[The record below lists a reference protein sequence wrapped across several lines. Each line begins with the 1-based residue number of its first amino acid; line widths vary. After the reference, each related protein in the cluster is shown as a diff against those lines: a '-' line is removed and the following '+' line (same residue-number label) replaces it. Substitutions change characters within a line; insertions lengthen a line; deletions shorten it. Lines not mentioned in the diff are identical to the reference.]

1 MEDENISSKELE
13 EIYIQ
18 LYKKLNTIFGELGF
32 DDYVY
37 SQFIFLM
44 GSVNT
49 LFTLEIICR
58 KRNEEVKNVEYL
70 QEIIN
75 SWHQPDLPENSFSEL
90 RECIERLF
98 NYSKASRIQLQEK
111 ILEQDKVISQ
121 LMNKVSELESLKL
134 RI

>member
-1 MEDENISSKELE
+1 MFYKQEFKDCVDTFDKVLTNLKLKEYNISKEQEDGINEVKEETKRVMEDENISSKELE

-18 LYKKLNTIFGELGF
+18 LYKKLNAIFGELGF

-58 KRNEEVKNVEYL
+58 KRNENENKTLKDRAKSVIRTVAYL
-70 QEIIN
+70 TKKE
-75 SWHQPDLPENSFSEL
+75 
-90 RECIERLF
+90 
-98 NYSKASRIQLQEK
+98 EK
-111 ILEQDKVISQ
+111 K
-121 LMNKVSELESLKL
+121 
-134 RI
+134 

>member
-1 MEDENISSKELE
+1 MFYKQEFKDCVDTFDKVLTNLKLKEYNISKEQEDGINEVKEETKRVMEDENISSKELE

-18 LYKKLNTIFGELGF
+18 LYKKLNAIFGELGF

-58 KRNEEVKNVEYL
+58 KRNENENKTLKDRVKSVIRTVAYL
-70 QEIIN
+70 TKKE
-75 SWHQPDLPENSFSEL
+75 
-90 RECIERLF
+90 
-98 NYSKASRIQLQEK
+98 EK
-111 ILEQDKVISQ
+111 K
-121 LMNKVSELESLKL
+121 
-134 RI
+134 

>member
-1 MEDENISSKELE
+1 MTYREEVLDNLRKRIGVIEEEEFTATFDKVLSKLKFKKYNISKEQEDNINEVKEETKRVMEDINISSKELE

-18 LYKKLNTIFGELGF
+18 LYKRLNAIFGELGF

-58 KRNEEVKNVEYL
+58 KRNENENKHILSNNV
-70 QEIIN
+70 
-75 SWHQPDLPENSFSEL
+75 
-90 RECIERLF
+90 
-98 NYSKASRIQLQEK
+98 
-111 ILEQDKVISQ
+111 
-121 LMNKVSELESLKL
+121 
-134 RI
+134 

>member
-1 MEDENISSKELE
+1 MFYKQEFADCIGTFDKVLSKFKLKKYNISKEQEDGINEVKEETKRVMEDRNISSKELE

-18 LYKKLNTIFGELGF
+18 LYKKLNSIFGDIGF

-58 KRNEEVKNVEYL
+58 KRNENENKQL
-70 QEIIN
+70 KDRTKSIIRTV
-75 SWHQPDLPENSFSEL
+75 D
-90 RECIERLF
+90 
-98 NYSKASRIQLQEK
+98 
-111 ILEQDKVISQ
+111 
-121 LMNKVSELESLKL
+121 
-134 RI
+134 

>member
-1 MEDENISSKELE
+1 MFYKQDFKECMDTFDKVLSNLKLKEYNISKEQEDGINEVREETKRVMEDENISSKELE

-18 LYKKLNTIFGELGF
+18 IYKKLNAIFGELDF

-58 KRNEEVKNVEYL
+58 KRNENENKTLKDRVKSVIRTVAYL
-70 QEIIN
+70 TKKE
-75 SWHQPDLPENSFSEL
+75 
-90 RECIERLF
+90 
-98 NYSKASRIQLQEK
+98 EK
-111 ILEQDKVISQ
+111 K
-121 LMNKVSELESLKL
+121 
-134 RI
+134 

>member
-1 MEDENISSKELE
+1 MFYKQDFKECMDTFDKVLSNLKLKKYNISKEQEDGINEVREETKRVMEDENISSKELE

-18 LYKKLNTIFGELGF
+18 LYKKLHVIFVELGF

-58 KRNEEVKNVEYL
+58 KRNEEVK
-70 QEIIN
+70 
-75 SWHQPDLPENSFSEL
+75 
-90 RECIERLF
+90 
-98 NYSKASRIQLQEK
+98 
-111 ILEQDKVISQ
+111 
-121 LMNKVSELESLKL
+121 M
-134 RI
+134 

>member
-1 MEDENISSKELE
+1 MFYKQEFKDCVDTFDKVLTNLKLKEYNISKEQEYGINEVKEETKRVMEDKNISSKELE

-18 LYKKLNTIFGELGF
+18 LYKKLNAIFGELGF

-58 KRNEEVKNVEYL
+58 KRNENA
-70 QEIIN
+70 
-75 SWHQPDLPENSFSEL
+75 
-90 RECIERLF
+90 ER
-98 NYSKASRIQLQEK
+98 
-111 ILEQDKVISQ
+111 
-121 LMNKVSELESLKL
+121 
-134 RI
+134 